1 MIKNNNN
8 AYYVLIVKQNG
19 VITTNTFNYGEES
32 QMIALFS
39 TKRLLGF
46 IDDAV
51 LLKNEEC
58 IAFGE
63 QSVYSTS
70 MNLVFSYHINNQ
82 GDTNVRTPP

>member
-1 MIKNNNN
+1 MSKTNSD
-8 AYYVLIVKQNG
+8 YYVLIVKQNG
-19 VITTNTFNYGEES
+19 IIKTNTFNYGEES
-32 QMIALFS
+32 QMIELF
-39 TKRLLGF
+39 TTTRLLGF

-51 LLKNEEC
+51 LLKNDEC

-63 QSVYSTS
+63 QYVYSAA